1 MAALASLLLS
11 ASCAGQADNGS
22 QIKIGV
28 PPGASLVLA
37 GYVANQMGINSG
49 ATPTL
54 DIESFPDCCSANI
67 QLALS
72 SLKIDAALMC
82 PDAAEA
88 LVVRDDR
95 YSIVGPCLAN
105 SDILVLRGDPG
116 TAKKIGISQ
125 NHNYQ
130 KDIVNRIL
138 GPGLETSS
146 MSYASLSPAY
156 DREDVDGVVI
166 DIEGALLLTGT
177 RLSVGGSLGDVVTYE
192 LVVRKDLPGLERL
205 IGAFAAAATTL
216 NDPVNLQ
223 AAITS
228 YGQFPVSGGEATQ
241 WIQQNILFLR
251 PA

>member
-1 MAALASLLLS
+1 MSRIFPPSLMFRAAMMAALASLLLS
-11 ASCAGQADNGS
+11 ASCAGHTDNGS
-22 QIKIGV
+22 QIKIGA

-37 GYVANQMGINSG
+37 DYVAAKMGSTNG
-49 ATPTL
+49 ATPML
-54 DIESFPDCCSANI
+54 NIESFPDCCSANM

-88 LVVRDDR
+88 LVNRDDR

-105 SDILVLRGDPG
+105 SDILVLRGAPG

-156 DREDVDGVVI
+156 ERGDVDGVVI

-177 RLSVGGSLGDVVTYE
+177 RLSVGGNLGDVVTYE
-192 LVVRKDLPGLERL
+192 LVVRKDLPGLDKL
-205 IGAFAAAATTL
+205 KDAFASAATELSNPTL
-216 NDPVNLQ
+216 LLPHNNCHRQ
-223 AAITS
+223 
-228 YGQFPVSGGEATQ
+228 
-241 WIQQNILFLR
+241 R
-251 PA
+251 R